1 MRINV
6 LLSTAA
12 LVAVMA
18 APAAAC
24 SWGEAKMTVAEVPAV
39 KVTAPAPV
47 ELALRDVWLERM
59 VG

>member
-12 LVAVMA
+12 LVAATA

-24 SWGEAKMTVAEVPAV
+24 SWGEAKMTVAEVPTV
-39 KVTAPAPV
+39 TTTAPAPIEV
-47 ELALRDVWLERM
+47 ALRDVWLERM